1 MFNHNIKIMNNI
13 RNYRSSIIQ
22 LLVHNYLTHEYKTQ
36 NVFIYP
42 ELINDLDIFSTNLS
56 IIDVLSIDG
65 KLNTNIDIQAILDVT
80 SDEYVQSCEIKSGNI
95 CGESTKIHLFD
106 FSNLLQLMT
115 KINYPTETKLLLIL
129 VPNTYEFQTE
139 KLLDINMFEKLKLM
153 ILSESDENRRK
164 MFNILVNEKSFRS
177 RDINS
182 VLTSIIGMTKKQLLD
197 VYIDKL
203 KNRKDI
209 YEELSDNNYNYI
221 IQNFGKIELKI
232 LRLEELEKYP
242 LSGDIIKS
250 LLSLY

>member
-56 IIDVLSIDG
+56 
-65 KLNTNIDIQAILDVT
+65 NIDIQAILDVT

-106 FSNLLQLMT
+106 FSNLLQLIT

-153 ILSESDENRRK
+153 ILSESDENKRK

-197 VYIDKL
+197 TYINKL

-221 IQNFGKIELKI
+221 IQNFGKIELQI